1 MLLLM
6 NTFRTAKSNA
16 KKNGSFQ
23 KMGLSKAILSGVLR
37 MGYKLPTPIQ
47 KASIPIAL
55 TGKDVVAMAR
65 TGSSLVFF
73 YSLCR

>member
-1 MLLLM
+1 MLSM
-6 NTFRTAKSNA
+6 NIFRTTKSTA

-65 TGSSLVFF
+65 TGSLLDSF
-73 YSLCR
+73 YLYCR

>member
-1 MLLLM
+1 MYRSL
-6 NTFRTAKSNA
+6 KSNA

-23 KMGLSKAILSGVLR
+23 KMGLSKPILSGVLR

-55 TGKDVVAMAR
+55 SGKDVVAMAR
-65 TGSSLVFF
+65 TGENSEFS
-73 YSLCR
+73 R